1 MTVQI
6 NNHSR
11 RSIGFVTGI
20 VASMLTEYQTCGDH
34 SAGLTYD
41 GDLMIEWRTEDDILI
56 FTVTDL

>member
-11 RSIGFVTGI
+11 RSIGFVTKI
-20 VASMLTEYQTCGDH
+20 VAYVLTEYQICGEH
-34 SAGLTYD
+34 SAYD
-41 GDLMIEWRTEDDILI
+41 GDLRIEWRTEGDILI